1 MSGTHVLQHYQNNML
16 EGGGRLLGAGN
27 VLGAW
32 ALDKRLVFPAE
43 SACVWIIK
51 GRYTGLQSGP
61 INGPSSSRH
70 TGGSLIKT
78 SPYGVSP
85 TTSQC
90 FIQGPARTHTAVK
103 LPAFLSSPRIVDRPG
118 TFVKISHGKRN
129 PKEGEWDD
137 KEREGG
143 RGRVSKSAGQSRACP
158 W

>member
-1 MSGTHVLQHYQNNML
+1 MFIFLTQCTSDELPMVRLVALQKFSSYLKAVRWLFFFYYNYYFVILWRFIILSKIVRLVVPVTHLLQHYQNNAL
-16 EGGGRLLGAGN
+16 GGGCLGAGN

-70 TGGSLIKT
+70 TGGSLIKI

-85 TTSQC
+85 ATSQC
-90 FIQGPARTHTAVK
+90 FIQGLAHTH
-103 LPAFLSSPRIVDRPG
+103 S
-118 TFVKISHGKRN
+118 
-129 PKEGEWDD
+129 
-137 KEREGG
+137 
-143 RGRVSKSAGQSRACP
+143 C
-158 W
+158 